1 MGPLM
6 IDIQGL
12 TLCDEDKQLLRH
24 KSVAGIILFSRNF
37 QDPQQLTALI
47 KEIRSITSQ
56 RLLITVDHEGG
67 RVQRFRQG
75 FTAIP
80 PAQAYA
86 KLRNLVTAEQLA
98 YDAGWVLAMELMA
111 FDIDLSYAPVLDLG
125 HQSLAIG
132 SRSFHQD
139 CVIATRIAR
148 AMINGMHDA
157 GMKTTGK
164 HFPGHGAVFADSHK
178 ETPIDDRNQSKIT
191 NDMQIFVD
199 LIKDNQLDA
208 IMPAHVIYSSFDDRP
223 ASGSDFWLKKVLKEQ
238 LNFKGVIFSDDLS
251 MEGAAFLGDYT
262 QRAKAALLAGCD
274 ILLACNNRTGTL
286 AILDSLANMTSN
298 KPAALCSQPIMNYS
312 TLLNNAEWQQRNK
325 KLNQLNDDWLKML
338 NL

>member
-178 ETPIDDRNQSKIT
+178 ETSIDDRNQSQIT